1 MAGETQRMHAV
12 KELDAESKLQDEGTA
27 LEQQSDKTTKESSEH
42 FSSTGTEAR
51 VSSRGAK
58 VEKLEK
64 ERDCPQQREAVI
76 RPQQAGKIDFR
87 SLQNRSKFAT
97 DSTWLSGKGSP
108 QSPSGKGRSREKGK
122 RSGKAER
129 GNPQQLYRLSITNP
143 RSNNP
148 TIGIAYPQQ
157 KVSPPKKLETSR
169 GPVSGSYRFHVPS
182 IPERE
187 AELQQE
193 ELNYSRCFQEASSNL
208 TSPSYTSQALGS
220 SSGTSSHPHPPLSQ
234 QQQPSSMENN
244 STQPGS
250 QIILADFQM
259 SGSNAWQSP
268 EKTFNGAN
276 YGVSSQKSNALTESN
291 KASAFVPGPFQY
303 GYHFLEESTSDSFPC
318 EQNPQD
324 FTDSSLTSVH
334 VTHNSFSFTPGEGQ
348 NIAQNSTQFS
358 NEQQSEDG
366 SSYSHSPQS
375 QFIQGVASSIQCP
388 RNLSEDSASSDSS
401 GSSSQQSEQGKT
413 ALPESTDTTG
423 QADSRDATI
432 TSGSKRNCHP
442 KDTTANQRTFIQ
454 GSLQHARNIS
464 QGPGSQ
470 MHFSSK
476 TFNSP
481 PVSNIHTSSMPF
493 DKNINN
499 KVINRLPHSWESPNK
514 TYSPAEQN
522 TIQYSDMND
531 KFQFQNQPALDPRQN
546 SSKNSRMPWQQ
557 IRPTSAMPNQ
567 NRIELSR
574 QISNQKLAYIVS
586 PSDWQ
591 DDSKSHKHSSLKN
604 SSSFQNSRTSDG
616 FSNQRQETVKHS
628 SNTVS
633 TFKVEMSHAQLC
645 ESKNKAVYFGLNQS
659 LPVASRNYSYPP
671 LQVPPMG
678 LMMVS
683 PYESPLPSP
692 VHNPASSSTC
702 SSLSP
707 ASTSPVNI
715 SSEDSQMSKSAPP
728 HTFYHQPQAKT
739 QLPSD
744 HLSSHNNQFHS
755 DASRNLPYAPERAKD
770 DMMSY
775 LQNGT
780 HPKTPLDGN
789 KGYMDS
795 FGVEHHQPPPPYS
808 AHQLLATSLATANL
822 DQLDVLLT
830 CKQCDQNFNNL
841 ASFLGHKQYC
851 AQHTFAQNDLKDIS
865 KMEDNRK
872 FHAEPPKVVPS
883 ASNVSMSRCPSDLH
897 LSLLGLN
904 KNGEL
909 ISDSETKG
917 DNKDDP
923 MKLNLFSGPGNL
935 PVPLPELEIEDA
947 KLDSLITEALNGLG
961 YQSDNAEIDSSFI
974 DAFADDDL
982 TTVKATSNKQCLKT
996 KESQVFE
1003 SKNKQATDDDRS
1015 FTQGKYFYDS
1025 DVESPGT
1032 DKQYTERKLEKLS
1045 LNLEE
1050 NEKINIKKEV
1060 SHKNSRIAS
1069 REKMREQD
1077 SKVKEARKLCKI
1089 EDENT
1094 STQRFLLSSKF
1105 SERCGVKSLQ
1115 DSSALQGSTPSQ
1127 ASTSPTSKTA
1137 MKESKRKSS
1146 GGGTWS
1152 KELIHKI
1159 VQQKNKL
1166 HKLHVKGTKNLQ
1178 FSLVM
1183 ERLTPTVQNPAFG
1196 EYDYVS
1202 DSDDESEPVKIAS
1215 QGRLNQS
1222 SRCKYTYTKECKWRA
1237 RSERD
1242 QAAWRHESKECFEVK
1257 KSDEVSLSPE
1267 KHGSHQR
1274 LRRRGSRSSTSSE
1287 LSTSVSVSSDS
1298 INSPKSTD
1306 RTDSDCE
1313 KKTDIKKKESP
1324 EQKTYER
1331 SSPQKL
1337 CKESSTL
1344 ALTFT
1349 KSVRKYNTDK
1359 AILFDNKDST
1369 EDPKKYHAN
1378 PEVPDPVSSSQ
1389 KAKDTMKIFE
1399 KSRGSHTKSREKLV
1413 SHRKE
1418 TGTTVCSDRNTLQR
1432 AENLCPKKDP
1442 TQSSSTDNKP
1452 LQFDSHSPTINKET
1466 DFNIDRNT
1474 KGKSREGP
1482 QATQPGLSDSTTFEK
1497 QSDSVSMVKEAIT
1510 LGNNL
1515 DTHKPA
1521 SLCASLM
1528 DEVCLAPTES
1538 QGPLIQKDT
1547 LHLMPYPLDQE
1558 QGLMKSPLSFDT
1570 SSMFGDLT
1578 GFDSGLYSDMPIQ
1591 KVGFHSIENT
1601 ADKKEEFVSSFSP
1614 FLEQRDWNLIVSPVL
1629 PDEISQYKDNSEK
1642 SHEKKQDYNHV
1653 PLSLP
1658 EKIIDYSANLNSCAS
1673 EDELEIK
1680 RIVNELENQLQ
1691 TTKLESPPLLAQD
1704 VPKQLQMSKFSPLQ
1718 LGDESESEGT
1728 GLDMRCPVR
1737 TIDVPVTR
1745 MPSEPFTEP
1754 GLPWSS
1760 PFQFELMGGH
1770 QSPHTPIN
1778 NESRTL
1784 EHFTE
1789 KENNAPN
1796 MITTASHIERSQ
1808 LHHDQ
1813 KSEEGRAEKE
1823 TPVETKEDI
1832 LEQKRYTENLM
1843 KSLEVISDS
1852 IFKKEPIISEHKEP
1866 NVTSLTSQQHQ
1877 EIECQTADAVERE
1890 DHSEKEAITRKKNIL
1905 SPPNINERKDDIE
1918 FILNESQSSLSNS
1931 TDPTVDGS
1939 QPISSQPSEPS
1950 ENNDSEGETKVT
1962 SEEDITENRTLIE
1975 SAHCSSVV
1983 THDQKVIEVS
1993 CGNSNAE
2000 DSVNHLF
2007 KNDSDSQ
2014 EHSTTDG
2021 YEEAEAV
2028 KGILGQCG
2036 RHPSSPALPDPSL
2049 DVGMKMADVVKI
2061 AMQEQTADNHGNPGD
2076 ISPSHAGELKVEH
2089 SDNLIEAVKTTKQ
2102 NHLIGLSP
2110 SKNCNPA
2117 KAYGA
2122 SPATGLSV
2130 EIVTTEKPYSPI
2142 LLDTN
2147 TESSS
2152 HCSPFQDTQ
2161 SIEGQSDLLI
2171 LSRSDGIIE
2180 SDSCKVTPFNDSL
2193 KPEAGLAFDT
2203 IQKQEEILH
2212 VQDIKEHLPINFMAS
2227 HQNSPCREEVEE
2239 SHCLFLHTAPL
2250 TSPLLSTTLQ
2260 TPMQKLDLVDDSCQS
2275 QSKSNNKSVD
2285 ERSSQ
2290 NVKSPSNKDDNQS
2303 IKEAL
2308 NSNEQLNTTAEMEYS
2323 LISPPQLDLGIIEC
2337 KIPSSETT
2345 NPSPLPV
2352 TSTAEPPESL
2362 EKRDQMYDFKLSP
2375 LNYNSISDEPPH
2387 LNQYDYIPISPA
2399 SKPEENAGIKQ
2410 SPRDD
2415 CEPCDLSITPALI
2428 FNKTE
2433 ADTVVSLN
2441 TDPTDKIN
2449 LSDEPLVLQ
2458 QSIKFTCFSLG
2469 LPAEIKSTNSSAGNV
2484 RKDLEI
2490 SHDPDEPIEQLHI
2503 RADMLGMVESVNFD
2517 SHKASAEDSTLLRKD
2532 ISDGPPTPKPL
2543 IICENEQMPLPP
2555 DLSEKQP
2562 TTDTGQCSVVHQV
2575 HKEISQK
2582 KTQSNNQQGKVLC
2595 EICFMCFRTVP
2606 GLKRHKA
2613 MKHLVRAEKH
2623 IIPQNTTSNHQ
2634 GTMLIYEASQTTEKE
2649 RKDDSQTCYPAKIDG
2664 LHETS
2669 STLISKAVE
2678 TQSVPKEMATET
2690 SAVAVDE
2697 IGHQSPLVPT
2707 KAKKNNKAR
2716 KNKNSEVHIK
2726 PDPFSDEILNIL
2738 KTDILQ
2744 AITPEFKSSG
2754 LQGHHKSPEDQ
2765 VKVSDSTATG
2775 KEEFPHPVTSD
2786 SGFENASRPLT
2797 KETSSR
2803 NETVELNQITD
2814 TEKIKCTSITAMEN
2828 GEISTDN
2835 NVESPVCVDKD
2846 IIRECNDSR
2855 KTLSALE
2862 EMCEQKGSEESL
2874 AQEILK
2880 KVTVEIKCE
2889 KNSGPSDELHSLS
2902 CLNSSPLSPH
2912 GISSDL
2918 KALLDDDTTFS
2929 QLFPRDQEAKRKKC
2943 PRVYSKRNKRQKL
2956 LPDSNVTQDYPPSE
2970 TFMQNKDQYME
2981 NQAEQTFTGDQTK
2994 RCEYETISIDDAI
3007 MLNMCHNSTL
3017 KADAEP
3023 LSDVKQSDQE
3033 DVLEDIKELGNNLLN
3048 PLKSTIDKSSIE
3060 WCGSPDFAG
3069 FEADSTVN
3077 SDPSICKPE
3086 APTTPCPLPL
3096 PAVPYPVEPCVTES
3110 VQTFHNI
3117 DIQNI
3122 NTTFQLP
3129 EIQFFDS
3136 NNDISVAPSIA
3147 AVDVENREDEQ
3158 SKKVTERRGR
3168 KRQDGGIKVKDK
3180 QYKCKV
3186 CFTWFLT
3193 LGELNF
3199 HKLSHNPSPPPTC
3212 YMCVQRKFS
3221 SREQLRDHLR
3231 EKHAKNK
3238 TGIWTCGMC
3247 LKEISDVWMYNEH
3260 LREHATQFARRGQTQ
3275 GSILDIPGCFMQETA
3290 VKNFITSI
3298 MQHRP
3303 SKAIRES
3310 SKTTKE
3316 QEKAVSADSTVGEGK
3331 SSEGAEPKVHKTK
3344 SSSGAGGKQS
3354 TLTPLEV
3361 LHNTETPK
3369 SVEMHPN
3376 CKDPSRDCHH
3386 CGKQFPKP
3394 FKLQRHL
3401 VVHNLEKIFLC
3412 NKCPVS
3418 YQEAQ
3423 ALKDHLKRAHEEVD
3437 ELDSKHTTLYTCELC
3452 ADVMHVIK
3460 KSFICSTCNY
3470 TFSKKE
3476 QFDRHMEKHLSGGN
3490 KIFKF
3495 RGVLRPVK
3503 ATASKEDEC
3512 DLPASKKRRICSLS
3526 DSLQESSSDS
3536 GIASVRS
3543 LHLNQNSETQSSKAS
3558 VSTADDSTQTIANEY
3573 HNDTNNANVKT
3584 EDMVEDYSEL
3594 LVELEKCIHM
3604 GSSESATPKK
3614 EEIDPTPSPD
3624 PYKEGNGKSITEP
3637 CDVKEENESVCI
3649 RAETTLWSASKENS
3663 SVEEEIIKVKED
3675 SSEGDRAQTEEKTDL
3690 LPPSEEPFAS
3700 LRENQIISKTPESAK
3715 HELAA
3720 DVMDQ
3725 QRDDEQWQ
3733 HTSKASN
3740 NDSKQQTLSQGAEQ
3754 EGSSQMKD
3762 KAAKT
3767 IDNTKSSTTTGSMKT
3782 PESTPVLH
3790 SKVSIN
3796 TSVSNEDKESLRPQ
3810 KKRKDMKSPHSLQR
3824 VSFPATQENFGV
3836 ESRTKKKFRPSKGAN
3851 SSLQRKSDGPSDYPV
3866 LSSVRDDVVS
3876 NKIVSK
3882 CKTSN
3887 MGLQSK
3893 RSLLDSCT
3901 PKKAEIVNPL
3911 NGDYKAKKG
3920 PLGRPLHPPI
3930 SKVSSVTM
3938 NNSLNKSRP
3947 KMGVRS
3953 MESHSYRTAESQ
3965 NHLLSQLFGQKL
3977 TSFKIPLRK
3986 DTSESIN

>member
-1 MAGETQRMHAV
+1 MAGETQRLHAV
-12 KELDAESKLQDEGTA
+12 KELAAESKLQDEGTA

-51 VSSRGAK
+51 ASGREAK

-64 ERDCPQQREAVI
+64 RRDCPQQREAVI
-76 RPQQAGKIDFR
+76 RPQQTGKIDFR

-97 DSTWLSGKGSP
+97 DRTWSSGKGSP

-122 RSGKAER
+122 RSGKTER

-143 RSNNP
+143 RSNP

-157 KVSPPKKLETSR
+157 KVAPPKKLETSR

-234 QQQPSSMENN
+234 QQQPASMENN

-250 QIILADFQM
+250 QLILADFQL
-259 SGSNAWQSP
+259 SGSNVWQSP
-268 EKTFNGAN
+268 ERTFNGAN
-276 YGVSSQKSNALTESN
+276 YGVSSQKSTALTEAN
-291 KASAFVPGPFQY
+291 KANSFVPGPFQY

-318 EQNPQD
+318 EQNPQSQD
-324 FTDSSLTSVH
+324 FTDSSLGSVH
-334 VTHNSFSFTPGEGQ
+334 VTHNSFSFPSGEGQ

-358 NEQQSEDG
+358 NEQQSDER
-366 SSYSHSPQS
+366 SSYSQPP
-375 QFIQGVASSIQCP
+375 QFIQGVTSSIQCP

-401 GSSSQQSEQGKT
+401 GSSSQQSEQGKA
-413 ALPESTDTTG
+413 ALPESTDTIA
-423 QADSRDATI
+423 QADSRDAAI

-442 KDTTANQRTFIQ
+442 KDTAANQRTLIQ
-454 GSLQHARNIS
+454 GSVHHTRNIS
-464 QGPGSQ
+464 GPGSQ
-470 MHFSSK
+470 MHFPSK
-476 TFNSP
+476 TFNNP
-481 PVSNIHTSSMPF
+481 PVSNIHTGSMPF
-493 DKNINN
+493 DKNISN
-499 KVINRLPHSWESPNK
+499 KVLNRLPHSWEGPNK
-514 TYSPAEQN
+514 TYSPADQN
-522 TIQYSDMND
+522 TVQYSDMND
-531 KFQFQNQPALDPRQN
+531 KFQFQNQPALDQRPN

-557 IRPTSAMPNQ
+557 IRPTPAMPNQ

-574 QISNQKLAYIVS
+574 QISSQKLAYMVS
-586 PSDWQ
+586 PTDWQ
-591 DDSKSHKHSSLKN
+591 DDSKSHKHGSLKN
-604 SSSFQNSRTSDG
+604 PSSFQNSRTSDG

-633 TFKVEMSHAQLC
+633 TFKVEMSHTQQVC

-659 LPVASRNYSYPP
+659 LPAAAPSRNYSYPP

-715 SSEDSQMSKSAPP
+715 SSEDGQMSKSAPSHP
-728 HTFYHQPQAKT
+728 FYHQPQAKA

-744 HLSSHNNQFHS
+744 HLSSHPHQFHS
-755 DASRNLPYAPERAKD
+755 DAPRNLPYAPDRAKD

-775 LQNGT
+775 LQNST
-780 HPKTPLDGN
+780 HPKPTMDAN

-808 AHQLLATSLATANL
+808 AHQLLASSLAAANL

-865 KMEDNRK
+865 KMEDGRK
-872 FHAEPPKVVPS
+872 FHAEPAKAVS
-883 ASNVSMSRCPSDLH
+883 SGSNVSMSRCPSDLH

-923 MKLNLFSGPGNL
+923 MKLSLFSGTGNL
-935 PVPLPELEIEDA
+935 PVPLPELEMEDA

-982 TTVKATSNKQCLKT
+982 TTVKATSNKQCLKA
-996 KESQVFE
+996 KESLVFE
-1003 SKNKQATDDDRS
+1003 SKNKQAAEDDRS

-1025 DVESPGT
+1025 DVENPET
-1032 DKQYTERKLEKLS
+1032 DKQYTESKLEKIS
-1045 LNLEE
+1045 LNLEQD
-1050 NEKINIKKEV
+1050 EKINIKKEV
-1060 SHKNSRIAS
+1060 SHKNSRSAS
-1069 REKMREQD
+1069 REKTREQD
-1077 SKVKEARKLCKI
+1077 NKVKETRKLCKS

-1105 SERCGVKSLQ
+1105 SERCGVKSFQ
-1115 DSSALQGSTPSQ
+1115 DSSALRGSTPSQ
-1127 ASTSPTSKTA
+1127 ASTSPTSRTA
-1137 MKESKRKSS
+1137 VKESKRKST

-1202 DSDDESEPVKIAS
+1202 DSDDECEPVKIAS

-1257 KSDEVSLSPE
+1257 KSEEVSLSPE

-1298 INSPKSTD
+1298 INSPKSID

-1349 KSVRKYNTDK
+1349 KSVKKYNTDK
-1359 AILFDNKDST
+1359 AILSDNKDSP
-1369 EDPKKYHAN
+1369 EDPKKNHVN
-1378 PEVPDPVSSSQ
+1378 PEVADPVSSSQ
-1389 KAKDTMKIFE
+1389 KAKDTVRNSE
-1399 KSRGSHTKSREKLV
+1399 KGRGSHTKSREKLV
-1413 SHRKE
+1413 SPRKE
-1418 TGTTVCSDRNTLQR
+1418 AVSSDRNTLQR
-1432 AENLCPKKDP
+1432 TDKLCPKEEP
-1442 TQSSSTDNKP
+1442 SQCSSTESKP
-1452 LQFDSHSPTINKET
+1452 LQIDSHSPTINKET
-1466 DFNIDRNT
+1466 DFNIDNT
-1474 KGKSREGP
+1474 KGKRSEGP
-1482 QATQPGLSDSTTFEK
+1482 QATQPELSDSTTFEK
-1497 QSDSVSMVKEAIT
+1497 QNDGVCVVKEAIT
-1510 LGNNL
+1510 LVNDL
-1515 DTHKPA
+1515 DAHKPA
-1521 SLCASLM
+1521 SLCTSLM
-1528 DEVCLAPTES
+1528 DEVCLSPTES

-1558 QGLMKSPLSFDT
+1558 QGLLKSPLSFDT
-1570 SSMFGDLT
+1570 SSMFGDLA

-1591 KVGFHSIENT
+1591 KDGFHSIEST
-1601 ADKKEEFVSSFSP
+1601 TDKKEEFVSSFSP

-1629 PDEISQYKDNSEK
+1629 PDEISQYKGNSEK
-1642 SHEKKQDYNHV
+1642 SNEKKPDYNHV

-1658 EKIIDYSANLNSCAS
+1658 EKIIDYSGNLNSCVS

-1704 VPKQLQMSKFSPLQ
+1704 DPKQLKMSKFSPLR
-1718 LGDESESEGT
+1718 LGDESESEST
-1728 GLDMRCPVR
+1728 GLDIRCPVQ
-1737 TIDVPVTR
+1737 TIDVPVTSL
-1745 MPSEPFTEP
+1745 PSEPFTE
-1754 GLPWSS
+1754 PWSS
-1760 PFQFELMGGH
+1760 PFQFELISGH
-1770 QSPHTPIN
+1770 HSPHTPIHS
-1778 NESRTL
+1778 ESGAL

-1789 KENNAPN
+1789 KEHEAPN
-1796 MITTASHIERSQ
+1796 LITTAPHIEHTQ
-1808 LHHDQ
+1808 LHGDQ
-1813 KSEEGRAEKE
+1813 KSVEINAKKE
-1823 TPVETKEDI
+1823 TAAETKEEI

-1866 NVTSLTSQQHQ
+1866 NVTSLMSQQHQ
-1877 EIECQTADAVERE
+1877 EIECQTTDAVERE
-1890 DHSEKEAITRKKNIL
+1890 DHSEKEAITGKENIL

-1931 TDPTVDGS
+1931 TDPTVDGN
-1939 QPISSQPSEPS
+1939 QPISSQPSEPT
-1950 ENNDSEGETKVT
+1950 ENNDSKAETKVT
-1962 SEEDITENRTLIE
+1962 SEEDITENSNLIQ
-1975 SAHCSSVV
+1975 STRCSSVA
-1983 THDQKVIEVS
+1983 THDLHVVEES
-1993 CGNSNAE
+1993 CGNSNAI
-2000 DSVNHLF
+2000 DNVNQLF
-2007 KNDSDSQ
+2007 KNCSDGPEQ
-2014 EHSTTDG
+2014 STTDG

-2028 KGILGQCG
+2028 KGITGQSVS
-2036 RHPSSPALPDPSL
+2036 HPLSPALPAASL
-2049 DVGMKMADVVKI
+2049 DIGEKI
-2061 AMQEQTADNHGNPGD
+2061 QGAIKTTDEEQSTDNLDNAGD
-2076 ISPSHAGELKVEH
+2076 ISSSGADELKVEC
-2089 SDNLIEAVKTTKQ
+2089 SDIVNEEITVETAERD
-2102 NHLIGLSP
+2102 HLIGLSP
-2110 SKNCNPA
+2110 SKNCSPA
-2117 KAYGA
+2117 KT
-2122 SPATGLSV
+2122 SSSTTDLSV
-2130 EIVTTEKPYSPI
+2130 EIVTTDKPCSPI
-2142 LLDTN
+2142 LVETN
-2147 TESSS
+2147 TEN
-2152 HCSPFQDTQ
+2152 HCSPFRDTQ
-2161 SIEGQSDLLI
+2161 STEGQSNLLI
-2171 LSRSDGIIE
+2171 LSQSDGIID
-2180 SDSCKVTPFNDSL
+2180 SDSCKVAPFNDSL
-2193 KPEAGLAFDT
+2193 KPEASLAF
-2203 IQKQEEILH
+2203 QKQEEILD
-2212 VQDIKEHLPINFMAS
+2212 VQDIKEHLPIDFMAS
-2227 HQNSPCREEVEE
+2227 HQNSPCREEGEE
-2239 SHCLFLHTAPL
+2239 SHCLFLHTAPP
-2250 TSPLLSTTLQ
+2250 TSPLLSASHQ
-2260 TPMQKLDLVDDSCQS
+2260 TPMQKWNIEEDS
-2275 QSKSNNKSVD
+2275 QSKCGDMSVKQGSVPNTLSPINKKENS
-2285 ERSSQ
+2285 
-2290 NVKSPSNKDDNQS
+2290 NVK
-2303 IKEAL
+2303 EAV
-2308 NSNEQLNTTAEMEYS
+2308 NTEEQLSTAAEIEYS
-2323 LISPPQLDLGIIEC
+2323 LISPPPLDLGIIEC

-2345 NPSPLPV
+2345 IPSPLPV
-2352 TSTAEPPESL
+2352 TSTAEPPQASDGL
-2362 EKRDQMYDFKLSP
+2362 EKRDPMYDFKLSP
-2375 LNYNSISDEPPH
+2375 LNYNSIPDEPPQ

-2399 SKPEENAGIKQ
+2399 SKPEENPDIKQ
-2410 SPRDD
+2410 SPRND
-2415 CEPCDLSITPALI
+2415 CGPCDLSVNPALI
-2428 FNKTE
+2428 FNQTE
-2433 ADTVVSLN
+2433 TDTAVSLSSN
-2441 TDPTDKIN
+2441 PAARLN
-2449 LSDEPLVLQ
+2449 LSDESLVLQ
-2458 QSIKFTCFSLG
+2458 QGLKFSCFSLG
-2469 LPAEIKSTNSSAGNV
+2469 LPPEIKSKDSSTCNAKADLEVCHGPAEPVENLHIHADLL
-2484 RKDLEI
+2484 RKD
-2490 SHDPDEPIEQLHI
+2490 
-2503 RADMLGMVESVNFD
+2503 ESENLD
-2517 SHKASAEDSTLLRKD
+2517 SHEASAEDSTLIRKD

-2543 IICENEQMPLPP
+2543 VICENEQMPLPP

-2562 TTDTGQCSVVHQV
+2562 TIATGQCSTTHQV
-2575 HKEISQK
+2575 QKETTQK
-2582 KTQSNNQQGKVLC
+2582 KTQNNAQQGKELC
-2595 EICFMCFRTVP
+2595 EICLMCFRTVP

-2613 MKHLVRAEKH
+2613 MKHLVRSEKQ
-2623 IIPQNTTSNHQ
+2623 IGPQSTTSSHQ
-2634 GTMLIYEASQTTEKE
+2634 GTVLIYEASQTTEQEHKN
-2649 RKDDSQTCYPAKIDG
+2649 DSQTCYPTKIDR
-2664 LHETS
+2664 LPETS
-2669 STLISKAVE
+2669 STLISKAAE
-2678 TQSVPKEMATET
+2678 TESVLEEMPTET
-2690 SAVAVDE
+2690 NVVAVGE
-2697 IGHQSPLVPT
+2697 IGHHNPLLPT
-2707 KAKKNNKAR
+2707 KAKKNSKAR
-2716 KNKNSEVHIK
+2716 KNKNSEANMK
-2726 PDPFSDEILNIL
+2726 PDPFSDELLNIL

-2744 AITPEFKSSG
+2744 AITPDFKSSG
-2754 LQGHHKSPEDQ
+2754 PQELRKSPADQ
-2765 VKVSDSTATG
+2765 VKTSDRTVTRAET
-2775 KEEFPHPVTSD
+2775 FPHSITSN
-2786 SGFENASRPLT
+2786 SGSDNAPQSPT
-2797 KETSSR
+2797 KDINVL

-2814 TEKIKCTSITAMEN
+2814 MEEIKCTSMTEMAN
-2828 GEISTDN
+2828 GEVCTDN
-2835 NVESPVCVDKD
+2835 NVETALSVDKD
-2846 IIRECNDSR
+2846 IIREYDEPR
-2855 KTLSALE
+2855 KSLCAVE
-2862 EMCEQKGSEESL
+2862 EMCEQTGSEQSL
-2874 AQEILK
+2874 AQEILR
-2880 KVTVEIKCE
+2880 KVAAVEIKCE
-2889 KNSGPSDELHSLS
+2889 KNGGPSDTAHPLS
-2902 CLNSSPLSPH
+2902 CLNCSPISPP
-2912 GISSDL
+2912 GISPDL

-2929 QLFPRDQEAKRKKC
+2929 QLFPRDEDAKRKKC

-2956 LPDSNVTQDYPPSE
+2956 SPDSNVTQDCPPSE
-2970 TFMQNKDQYME
+2970 TFMQSKDVYMK
-2981 NQAEQTFTGDQTK
+2981 NQAEQTFTDSQTN

-3017 KADAEP
+3017 KSDVKE
-3023 LSDVKQSDQE
+3023 LTDVKQSDQQ
-3033 DVLEDIKELGNNLLN
+3033 DVHESIKETGNSPSN
-3048 PLKSTIDKSSIE
+3048 PLESTVDKSTIEWSGSSDFSSFDA
-3060 WCGSPDFAG
+3060 GSAV
-3069 FEADSTVN
+3069 T
-3077 SDPSICKPE
+3077 SDPSICKTAE
-3086 APTTPCPLPL
+3086 PTTPCP
-3096 PAVPYPVEPCVTES
+3096 VPPPSASFTMEPNAPKS
-3110 VQTFHNI
+3110 AQTFHSI

-3129 EIQFFDS
+3129 EIQFFDPKK
-3136 NNDISVAPSIA
+3136 DISVAPPIA
-3147 AVDVENREDEQ
+3147 TVDVENKDDEK

-3168 KRQDGGIKVKDK
+3168 KRQVGGIKVKDK

-3275 GSILDIPGCFMQETA
+3275 GSMLGIPGCFMQETA

-3303 SKAIRES
+3303 SKANRES
-3310 SKTTKE
+3310 SKATKE
-3316 QEKAVSADSTVGEGK
+3316 QEKAAATESTVGEGK
-3331 SSEGAEPKVHKTK
+3331 TSEGAEPKVHKTK

-3361 LHNTETPK
+3361 LHKTETPK

-3412 NKCPVS
+3412 HKCPVS

-3423 ALKDHLKRAHEEVD
+3423 ELKGHLKRAHEEVD

-3503 ATASKEDEC
+3503 ASASKEDEC
-3512 DLPASKKRRICSLS
+3512 DSPASKKRRILS
-3526 DSLQESSSDS
+3526 DSLQENSSDS
-3536 GIASVRS
+3536 GIASVSS
-3543 LHLNQNSETQSSKAS
+3543 LHLNQNSDSSKPS

-3573 HNDTNNANVKT
+3573 HSDTNDTNVKT
-3584 EDMVEDYSEL
+3584 EDIAEDYSEL

-3604 GSSESATPKK
+3604 DSSESASPKK
-3614 EEIDPTPSPD
+3614 EEIDPTTSLLLD
-3624 PYKEGNGKSITEP
+3624 KEGNGKSITEP
-3637 CDVKEENESVCI
+3637 HDVKEENESVCI
-3649 RAETTLWSASKENS
+3649 RAETTSWSAPKES
-3663 SVEEEIIKVKED
+3663 SNAGEETVKAEEGSAEGGTAETEKETDSLPPKED
-3675 SSEGDRAQTEEKTDL
+3675 A
-3690 LPPSEEPFAS
+3690 FIS
-3700 LRENQIISKTPESAK
+3700 LGENQIISKTPESK
-3715 HELAA
+3715 QELAA
-3720 DVMDQ
+3720 DVTDQ
-3725 QRDDEQWQ
+3725 QRDDEQWH

-3740 NDSKQQTLSQGAEQ
+3740 NDSKQLTLSQGAEQ

-3762 KAAKT
+3762 KVSPAKT
-3767 IDNTKSSTTTGSMKT
+3767 TENTKNGTTAGSTKAT
-3782 PESTPVLH
+3782 ESTPVLH
-3790 SKVSIN
+3790 SKASLN
-3796 TSVSNEDKESLRPQ
+3796 ASASNEDKESVRPQ

-3824 VSFPATQENFGV
+3824 VSSPATQENFGV
-3836 ESRTKKKFRPSKGAN
+3836 DSRAKKKFRPSKCAN
-3851 SSLQRKSDGPSDYPV
+3851 TSLQRKSDGPNDYPV

-3876 NKIVSK
+3876 NKIISK

-3887 MGLQSK
+3887 LGLQSK
-3893 RSLLDSCT
+3893 RNLLDNCT
-3901 PKKAEIVNPL
+3901 QKKAEIVTPL

-3930 SKVSSVTM
+3930 SKVSSVPM